1 MSKHADMFKDL
12 RHESER
18 LLDEL
23 ELILAKQEAQLKEL
37 HIYAAEK
44 QALPS
49 SIKEDSETLIRES
62 EALLEALSNAIE
74 QQCRELSEQGVD
86 IHKVYTTGHSEQ
98 DTLLEEDAHESAVI
112 AQDYAKSRAKATVQS
127 GRPAATVTRK
137 PHNVI

>member
-1 MSKHADMFKDL
+1 MSKHADTFKDL

-44 QALPS
+44 QHLPE
-49 SIKEDSETLIRES
+49 SIQDDSEALIKES
-62 EALLEALSNAIE
+62 EALLEVLSHTLD

-86 IHKVYTTGHSEQ
+86 IHKVYTTGHPDK
-98 DTLLEEDAHESAVI
+98 DTLLEEDAKESAQI
-112 AQDYAKSRAKATVQS
+112 AQAYAKSKAKTALQTDKSAT
-127 GRPAATVTRK
+127 TTTRK
-137 PHNVI
+137 RHDVI

>member
-37 HIYAAEK
+37 HLYAAEK
-44 QALPS
+44 QLVPE
-49 SIKEDSETLIRES
+49 SIKEDSEALIKES
-62 EALLEALSNAIE
+62 EELLELLSNTLE

-86 IHKVYTTGHSEQ
+86 IHKVYTTGQPEK
-98 DTLLEEDAHESAVI
+98 DAWLKEEAEESAHI
-112 AQDYAKSRAKATVQS
+112 AQAYAKSKAKTALQVGKLAPAT
-127 GRPAATVTRK
+127 TRK
-137 PHNVI
+137 RHDVI